1 VTKPRPKTLGFGFDP
16 RQSPYHFVAVLPKDA
31 TGLVVI
37 EERFGYQ
44 DDERDDAGQPPRG
57 RAVKVV
63 IDGYRWSRIADT
75 ARAQFNRRLRL
86 EGLPVARWQAG
97 EVTLAAYFGKELTLL
112 AWAVEDANPT
122 LIPNMIANWLGLEP
136 EERWWLYST
145 VNATSGHPEHGKD
158 RGWRRAIKIA
168 FAENPA
174 GAAPSTF
181 QAPAEEPVHLPVA
194 AEPEA
199 PPPADEAADESAP
212 EIRVPHAPKQRPRGR
227 KPGARSRKRRE
238 ASDDQLDLLAG
249 GTP

>member
-16 RQSPYHFVAVLPKDA
+16 RLSPYHFVAVLPDDT
-31 TGLVVI
+31 TGSVVI

-44 DDERDDAGQPPRG
+44 DDERDDAGQTPRG

-63 IDGYRWSRIADT
+63 IDAYRWSRIAGT
-75 ARAQFNRRLRL
+75 VRAQFNRRLRL
-86 EGLPVARWQAG
+86 EGLPNARWLAG
-97 EVTLAAYFGKELTLL
+97 EVTLAPHFGKELTLL
-112 AWAVEDANPT
+112 AWAVEDADPT

-158 RGWRRAIKIA
+158 RGWRKAIKIA

-174 GAAPSTF
+174 GTAPSTF
-181 QAPAEEPVHLPVA
+181 QAPPEEPVHLPVA
-194 AEPEA
+194 REPET
-199 PPPADEAADESAP
+199 PLPAEGAGHESAP
-212 EIRVPHAPKQRPRGR
+212 EIRVPHVPKQRPRGR
-227 KPGARSRKRRE
+227 KPGTRSRKPE
-238 ASDDQLDLLAG
+238 KGTDGQLDLLAG